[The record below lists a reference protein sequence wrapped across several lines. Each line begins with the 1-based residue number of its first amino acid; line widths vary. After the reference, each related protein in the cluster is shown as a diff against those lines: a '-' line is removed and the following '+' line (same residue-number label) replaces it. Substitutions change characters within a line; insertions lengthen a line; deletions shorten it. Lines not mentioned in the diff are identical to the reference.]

1 MNNTTEQPH
10 SEQAPCVES
19 KLLALHTST
28 VCLARAL
35 ALSGALN
42 REQFHQELMQGRQ
55 WLQNFDECGHNVQ
68 AFDDL
73 LKILEQV

>member
-1 MNNTTEQPH
+1 MNDKEPDCTG
-10 SEQAPCVES
+10 SDGPCIES

-35 ALSGALN
+35 VLSGALD
-42 REQFHQELMQGRQ
+42 RQVYHSELMQGRA
-55 WLQNFDECGHNVQ
+55 WLAQFDHAGHHVK

-73 LKILEQV
+73 LEMLKDI